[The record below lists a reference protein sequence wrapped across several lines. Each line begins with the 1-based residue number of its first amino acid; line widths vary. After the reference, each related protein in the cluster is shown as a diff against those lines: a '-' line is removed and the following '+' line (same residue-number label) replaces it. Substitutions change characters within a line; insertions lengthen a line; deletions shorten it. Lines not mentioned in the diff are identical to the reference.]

1 MLDPKLIR
9 EKPQMIQDMLKARS
23 VDFDLEG
30 LVEVEQKRREF
41 IVKTDDLRK
50 KKNELALLISQRKKK
65 GEGITSTLIEMKD
78 ISSKLYRI

>member
-41 IVKTDDLRK
+41 
-50 KKNELALLISQRKKK
+50 
-65 GEGITSTLIEMKD
+65 
-78 ISSKLYRI
+78 